1 MIHRDLKPRNVLID
15 ANGHAKIGDF
25 GLATTKILVCFDFSF
40 LKNVYFIC

>member
-25 GLATTKILVCFDFSF
+25 GLATSKYLVIIL
-40 LKNVYFIC
+40 